1 MPKRSASAALRFA
14 LRRLALFLVTA
25 LVAAGPLEA
34 LSQALYKW
42 TDKDGK
48 TQYSDKPPVKFE
60 GEVTRIEIDAQPA
73 TRPPYVPP
81 PAQPKTV
88 EDVPPK
94 AADPATKRRELRAK
108 LEARVAAAR
117 VQLAAAKA
125 ALEAGGA
132 PQDGEGQVVQQRFA
146 KPKAGRSNC
155 RAVKGADNKVTYN
168 CPALVPN
175 DAYYE
180 RLKNLEDAL
189 ARAEEEL
196 SAAEEAYRRGVD

>member
-14 LRRLALFLVTA
+14 LRQLALSLVAA

-48 TQYSDKPPVKFE
+48 VQYSDKPPAKFD

-73 TRPPYVPP
+73 TRPPYVAPQ
-81 PAQPKTV
+81 A
-88 EDVPPK
+88 PPK
-94 AADPATKRRELRAK
+94 AVEEGPPQPADPATKRRELRVK

-117 VQLAAAKA
+117 AQLATAKA
-125 ALEAGGA
+125 ALEAAGS
-132 PQDGEGQVVQQRFA
+132 PQEGEGQVVQQRFA

-155 RAVKGADNKVTYN
+155 RAMKGADNKVFYN
-168 CPALVPN
+168 CPSLVPN

-180 RLKNLEDAL
+180 RVKNLEDAV

-196 SAAEEAYRRGVD
+196 AAAEEAYRRGVD

>member
-1 MPKRSASAALRFA
+1 VPNRGASAALRFA
-14 LRRLALFLVTA
+14 LRHLALTLVAA

-34 LSQALYKW
+34 TSQALYKW

-48 TQYSDKPPVKFE
+48 VQYSDKPPAKFE
-60 GEVTRIEIDAQPA
+60 GEVTRIEIDTQPT

-81 PAQPKTV
+81 QAQPKAV
-88 EDVPPK
+88 ETGPPQP
-94 AADPATKRRELRAK
+94 ADPATKRRELRAK
-108 LEARVAAAR
+108 LEAGLAAAR
-117 VQLAAAKA
+117 AQLAAAKA
-125 ALEAGGA
+125 ALEASDS
-132 PQDGEGQVVQQRFA
+132 PQEGDGQVVQQRFA

-155 RAVKGADNKVTYN
+155 RAVKGADNKVSFN

-180 RLKNLEDAL
+180 RIKNLEDAV

-196 SAAEEAYRRGVD
+196 AAAEGAYRRGVD

>member
-1 MPKRSASAALRFA
+1 MPKRSASAASPFA
-14 LRRLALFLVTA
+14 LRHLALSLVAA
-25 LVAAGPLEA
+25 LVAVGPPEA

-48 TQYSDKPPVKFE
+48 IQYSDKPPVKFE

-81 PAQPKTV
+81 QAQPRTVEEGPAQP
-88 EDVPPK
+88 
-94 AADPATKRRELRAK
+94 ADPATKRRELRLK
-108 LEARVAAAR
+108 LEARLAEAR
-117 VQLAAAKA
+117 TQQAAAKA
-125 ALEAGGA
+125 ALEAAGS
-132 PQDGEGQVVQQRFA
+132 PQEGEGQVVQQRFA

-155 RAVKGADNKVTYN
+155 RAVMGADNKVFYN

-180 RLKNLEDAL
+180 RIKNLEDAL